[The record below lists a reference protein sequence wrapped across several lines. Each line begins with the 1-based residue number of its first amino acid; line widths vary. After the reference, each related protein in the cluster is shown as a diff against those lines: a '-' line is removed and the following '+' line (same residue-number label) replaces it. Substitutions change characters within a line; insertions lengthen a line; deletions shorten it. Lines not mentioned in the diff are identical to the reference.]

1 MERQGIMSNEGGFR
15 NSAPVERIDADAV
28 CERCGSVNPEDTLLC
43 KTCGNNLRDQR
54 ARRIGAGLAV
64 DTGEG
69 TPSRAALF
77 KGIAAAVGLLVL
89 LLVAINIGRIEDY
102 MVRAQ
107 SARSGD
113 VTAYWSGALG
123 REFNKLAQELKEKP
137 STPEERE
144 AVMRQPSAGD
154 TYEGRYVLAQKG
166 SIRELPMGDAI
177 IRKAGDTF
185 RFVAIF
191 DGSQA
196 ELRGEGL
203 LEMQTRI
210 ASRDTAAVY
219 LDGTYYPASGFA
231 QPAANGAL
239 ECLGLCEI
247 GPDSYSAVAYRI
259 P

>member
-1 MERQGIMSNEGGFR
+1 MSNEGGFR
-15 NSAPVERIDADAV
+15 TNTPVERIDADAV

-54 ARRIGAGLAV
+54 ARRIGAGLAL

-69 TPSRAALF
+69 KPSRSAMF
-77 KGIAAAVGLLVL
+77 KGIAALVGLLVL
-89 LLVAINIGRIEDY
+89 LFVAINIGRIENY

-107 SARSGD
+107 TARSGD
-113 VTAYWSGALG
+113 VRSYWSGALG
-123 REFNKLAQELKEKP
+123 REFNKMSEELKAKP
-137 STPEERE
+137 TTPEERD
-144 AVMRQPSAGD
+144 AVMRQPATGD

-166 SIRELPMGDAI
+166 SIRELPIGDAI
-177 IRKAGDTF
+177 IRKEGDTF
-185 RFVAIF
+185 RFVAVF
-191 DGSQA
+191 DGSEA

-210 ASRDTAAVY
+210 AARDTAAVY

-231 QPAANGAL
+231 QPTENGAF

-247 GPDSYSAVAYRI
+247 SEDSYSAVAYRV